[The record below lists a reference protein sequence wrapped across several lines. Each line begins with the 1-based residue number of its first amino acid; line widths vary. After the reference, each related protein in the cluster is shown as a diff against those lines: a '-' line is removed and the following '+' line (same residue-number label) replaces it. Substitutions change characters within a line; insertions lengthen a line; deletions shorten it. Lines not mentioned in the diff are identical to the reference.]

1 MIKTHNDGKRG
12 ASELE
17 ESRGEQVEVEGEW
30 ESGHLPSVME
40 GVVNIPMFEYRGK
53 AKEDFFWGVVMP
65 EMGVTI
71 PWVISYKQ

>member
-1 MIKTHNDGKRG
+1 MMVSVDRQSWQN
-12 ASELE
+12 LE
-17 ESRGEQVEVEGEW
+17 ESKRRLKV
-30 ESGHLPSVME
+30 SGHLPSVMG
-40 GVVNIPMFEYRGK
+40 GVVNIPMFGYWGK